1 VSGAGDASYKYYA
14 DSVDIMASTDGV
26 SWSTIGSQNNTSL
39 SLVLNIPTPPA
50 VARYVKFVIKKNLA
64 PHGQQGDWLFI
75 DEGEVYAY

>member
-1 VSGAGDASYKYYA
+1 
-14 DSVDIMASTDGV
+14 
-26 SWSTIGSQNNTSL
+26 
-39 SLVLNIPTPPA
+39 